1 MEFVGKSCCA
11 VAFYGRNARIAFK
24 HSDKLGNCF
33 LGSFSCFVLLGIN
46 SKQVF
51 FNFLMRFVQN
61 AQISCGGVAFRNCRN
76 RRPGCKHQHRKK
88 NDDDFVQPLF
98 FVFSSCKLNISESM
112 YCSLISLSGVVD
124 RYSVEPVQT
133 DSPFNERSCSNPTD
147 STSLRMTRTA

>member
-11 VAFYGRNARIAFK
+11 VAFYGCNARIAFK

-61 AQISCGGVAFRNCRN
+61 AQIL
-76 RRPGCKHQHRKK
+76 RR
-88 NDDDFVQPLF
+88 
-98 FVFSSCKLNISESM
+98 SSFPQLPKQAAWLQASAPQAE
-112 YCSLISLSGVVD
+112 
-124 RYSVEPVQT
+124 
-133 DSPFNERSCSNPTD
+133 
-147 STSLRMTRTA
+147 

>member
-11 VAFYGRNARIAFK
+11 VAFYGCNARIAFK

-61 AQISCGGVAFRNCRN
+61 AQISCGGVSFPQLPKQAAWLQASA
-76 RRPGCKHQHRKK
+76 PQ
-88 NDDDFVQPLF
+88 
-98 FVFSSCKLNISESM
+98 E
-112 YCSLISLSGVVD
+112 
-124 RYSVEPVQT
+124 E
-133 DSPFNERSCSNPTD
+133 
-147 STSLRMTRTA
+147 